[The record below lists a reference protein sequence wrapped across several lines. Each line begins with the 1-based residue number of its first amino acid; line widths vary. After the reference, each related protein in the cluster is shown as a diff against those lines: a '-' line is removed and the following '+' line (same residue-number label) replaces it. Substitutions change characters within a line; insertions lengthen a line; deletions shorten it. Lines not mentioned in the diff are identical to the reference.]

1 MTCQSKMNDE
11 FSTQTIKE
19 EISETIKN
27 CVFATFKNPK
37 GSANPWEKKP
47 KLKHGLSTSKYSK

>member
-1 MTCQSKMNDE
+1 MTSQSKMSDE

-37 GSANPWEKKP
+37 RSANPWGKKP

>member
-1 MTCQSKMNDE
+1 MTSQSKMSDE

-37 GSANPWEKKP
+37 RSANPWEKKP
-47 KLKHGLSTSKYSK
+47 KLKHGLSTYKYSK

>member
-1 MTCQSKMNDE
+1 MTCQSKMSDE

-37 GSANPWEKKP
+37 GSANPWKK
-47 KLKHGLSTSKYSK
+47 KTQT

>member
-11 FSTQTIKE
+11 FFTQTIKE

-37 GSANPWEKKP
+37 RSANPWKK
-47 KLKHGLSTSKYSK
+47 KTQT